1 MDAARMVVRGAVAAR
16 SIEGVRMATFTGGGK
31 LKTKL
36 QEFISNL
43 TGGDVVRIGFLENA
57 TYPSGKSVAM
67 IAAIQD
73 FGAPG
78 AGIPPRPFFRN
89 MIAAKKS
96 EWGPAMGQLLI
107 DNNYNAVRALELTG
121 EAVAGQLRQSIID
134 TNEPPLAAS
143 TLRKRGVAAGTKYDP
158 ANPATYGAKPL
169 VDTGHMLN
177 SVNYEVKTT

>member
-1 MDAARMVVRGAVAAR
+1 
-16 SIEGVRMATFTGGGK
+16 MATITGGGK
-31 LKTKL
+31 LKSKL
-36 QEFISNL
+36 QEIAALIGNASS
-43 TGGDVVRIGFLENA
+43 VRIGFLENA
-57 TYPSGKSVAM
+57 TYPDGKPVAM
-67 IAAIQD
+67 IAAIQE

-96 EWGPAMGQLLI
+96 EWGPAIADLLK
-107 DNNYNAVRALELTG
+107 DNGYDALRALQLTG
-121 EAVAGQLRQSIID
+121 EAISGQLRQSIVD
-134 TNEPPLAAS
+134 TNSPALAAS

-177 SVNYEVKTT
+177 SIEYEVKA